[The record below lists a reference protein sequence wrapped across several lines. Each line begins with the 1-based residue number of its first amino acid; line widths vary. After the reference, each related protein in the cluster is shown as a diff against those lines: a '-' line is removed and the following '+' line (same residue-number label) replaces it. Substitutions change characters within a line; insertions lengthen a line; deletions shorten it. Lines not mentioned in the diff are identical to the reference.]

1 MNTIH
6 SRNRIRQIILAGS
19 LVFALSACNQVAVE
33 TAAERPDLSGVWAD
47 EPLIFPSKTD
57 GESVCVF
64 DCDDFAGEQTQKMVR
79 WTPERP
85 VYKPEFQAVV
95 DDLHERQVD
104 EDSVLRCMP
113 PGVPRIGPP
122 DEIVQGKN
130 QVVFLYEDPVGFLF
144 RSVPTDGSKH
154 RHNYDP
160 SYLGD
165 PIGWWEDDTLVV
177 ETVNFNTD
185 TWLVD
190 DGSYHSENLRVVEKF
205 RRDGDNLIY
214 DITAYDDEVLVEPWT
229 KDTRTLTPMSEPL
242 YEPLRCV
249 DDMHYQMDKS
259 HHDNPR

>member
-1 MNTIH
+1 MNTIQ
-6 SRNRIRQIILAGS
+6 NRIRICQIILTGS
-19 LVFALSACNQVAVE
+19 LVIALPACNQVAIE
-33 TAAERPDLSGVWAD
+33 TTAGHPDLSGVWAD

-64 DCDDFAGEQTQKMVR
+64 DCDDFEGVQTQKMVR
-79 WTPERP
+79 WTLERP
-85 VYKPEFQAVV
+85 LYKPELQALV

-144 RSVPTDGSKH
+144 RSVPVDGSRH
-154 RHNYDP
+154 RENYDP

-190 DGSYHSENLRVVEKF
+190 DGAYHSEKLRVVEKF
-205 RRDGDNLIY
+205 RREGDNLIY
-214 DITAYDDEVLVEPWT
+214 DVTAYDEEILAEPWV
-229 KDTRTLTPMSEPL
+229 KETRTLTPMGEPL

>member
-1 MNTIH
+1 MNTI
-6 SRNRIRQIILAGS
+6 RNPNCILQIILTSS
-19 LVFALSACNQVAVE
+19 LVIALTACDQATVE
-33 TAAERPDLSGVWAD
+33 TAAGHPDLSGVWAD

-57 GESVCVF
+57 GNSVCVF
-64 DCDDFAGEQTQKMVR
+64 DCDDFEGEQTQKMVR

-85 VYKPEFQAVV
+85 AYKPALQTVV

-154 RHNYDP
+154 RDNYDP

-165 PIGWWEDDTLVV
+165 PIGWWEGDTLVV
-177 ETVNFNTD
+177 ETVNFNID

-190 DGSYHSENLRVVEKF
+190 DGAYHSENLRVVEKF

-214 DITAYDDEVLVEPWT
+214 DVTAYDEEVLAEPWA
-229 KDTRTLTPMSEPL
+229 KETRTLTPMAEPL

-249 DDMHYQMDKS
+249 DDMHYQTDKS

>member
-1 MNTIH
+1 MNTI
-6 SRNRIRQIILAGS
+6 RNPNYIRQIIFTSS
-19 LVFALSACNQVAVE
+19 LVIALSACDKSAVE
-33 TAAERPDLSGVWAD
+33 STVGHPDLSGVWAD

-57 GESVCVF
+57 GKSVCVF
-64 DCDDFAGEQTQKMVR
+64 DCDDFEGEQTQKMVR

-85 VYKPEFQAVV
+85 AYKPALQAVV

-122 DEIVQGKN
+122 DQIVQGKN
-130 QVVFLYEDPVGFLF
+130 QLVFLYEDPVGFLF
-144 RSVPTDGSKH
+144 RSVPIDGSKH
-154 RHNYDP
+154 RDNYDP

-165 PIGWWEDDTLVV
+165 PIGWWEGDRLVV

-190 DGSYHSENLRVVEKF
+190 DGAYHSENLRVVEKF

-214 DITAYDDEVLVEPWT
+214 DVTAYDEEVLAEPWA
-229 KDTRTLTPMSEPL
+229 KETRTLTPMAEPL